1 MKFLKYMMRSSTGF
15 LFVFLCLSFSAYANT
30 WNNSGQEL
38 ELSSLAKKEVPE
50 TFPEYSFKARE
61 SCKFGRTGK
70 GTTDVDVFVDE
81 DFLWASDHSYS
92 GDWVKLYTGFR
103 TASGKFVINVSEA
116 TKKGRNQ
123 IKWMQYVI
131 PEGQSIVD
139 ALVSGK
145 ISGKKS
151 GKECT
156 FKANFAGKSNQI
168 SLSDSKPFSRQ
179 TKALNSLISR
189 QELALK
195 EMAKLGISKSEMFN
209 FSAVAEEVSE
219 KAQKE
224 RKLAKVEEARKKAEL
239 KLAKKPKLRKLAK
252 KPKLRKLAKKLKL
265 RKLAKKL
272 KLRKLAKKLRKFAKK
287 LKLRKLA
294 KSRS

>member
-1 MKFLKYMMRSSTGF
+1 MKFLKYMMRSSTSF

-38 ELSSLAKKEVPE
+38 ELSSLAKKEVPA

-61 SCKFGRTGK
+61 TCKFGRTSK
-70 GTTDVDVFVDE
+70 GTTEVDVFVSE

-103 TASGKFVINVSEA
+103 AASGKFVINVSEA

-179 TKALNSLISR
+179 TNALNSLISR

-209 FSAVAEEVSE
+209 FSAVADEVSE

-224 RKLAKVEEARKKAEL
+224 HKKAEAEEARKLAKAEEARK
-239 KLAKKPKLRKLAK
+239 
-252 KPKLRKLAKKLKL
+252 
-265 RKLAKKL
+265 
-272 KLRKLAKKLRKFAKK
+272 
-287 LKLRKLA
+287 
-294 KSRS
+294 

>member
-1 MKFLKYMMRSSTGF
+1 MMRSSTSF

-38 ELSSLAKKEVPE
+38 ELSSLAKKEVPA

-61 SCKFGRTGK
+61 TCKFGRTGK
-70 GTTDVDVFVDE
+70 GTTEVDVFVSE

-156 FKANFAGKSNQI
+156 FKANFAGTSNQI

-179 TKALNSLISR
+179 TNALNSLISR

-209 FSAVAEEVSE
+209 FSAVADEVSE

-224 RKLAKVEEARKKAEL
+224 RKLAKVEEARKKAEAE
-239 KLAKKPKLRKLAK
+239 KARKKAEAEEARKKAKAEKARKKAEAEEARKKAEAEEARKKAEEVRKKAEAEEARKKAEAGKP
-252 KPKLRKLAKKLKL
+252 
-265 RKLAKKL
+265 
-272 KLRKLAKKLRKFAKK
+272 
-287 LKLRKLA
+287 
-294 KSRS
+294 

>member
-1 MKFLKYMMRSSTGF
+1 MSSFNLKCSFMKFLKYMMRSSTSF

-30 WNNSGQEL
+30 WNNSGKEL
-38 ELSSLAKKEVPE
+38 KLNLLAKKEVPA

-61 SCKFGRTGK
+61 TCKFGRTGK
-70 GTTDVDVFVDE
+70 GTTEVDVFVSE

-168 SLSDSKPFSRQ
+168 SLSESKPFSRQ
-179 TKALNSLISR
+179 NNALHSLISR

-195 EMAKLGISKSEMFN
+195 EMAKLGISKE
-209 FSAVAEEVSE
+209 
-219 KAQKE
+219 
-224 RKLAKVEEARKKAEL
+224 
-239 KLAKKPKLRKLAK
+239 
-252 KPKLRKLAKKLKL
+252 
-265 RKLAKKL
+265 
-272 KLRKLAKKLRKFAKK
+272 
-287 LKLRKLA
+287 
-294 KSRS
+294 